1 MAHQTSLMG
10 WGVRPFYT
18 CTSVEYVVT
27 KTGDWDARMPHQTSL
42 VSCGIRPFNTYN
54 SYTCVVCK
62 TGDWDERQ
70 PHLLEIIYKRCPS

>member
-10 WGVRPFYT
+10 WGMRPFYT

-42 VSCGIRPFNTYN
+42 VSCGIRPLTH
-54 SYTCVVCK
+54 T
-62 TGDWDERQ
+62 T
-70 PHLLEIIYKRCPS
+70 L